1 MKTKRSIVRGLRDR
15 IRARYPVSAAETDF
29 ADEHGR
35 AELSVALVTS
45 DATVAESILERLDTL
60 VSSDPRIFVVER
72 ERRYVA

>member
-45 DATVAESILERLDTL
+45 DATVADSILERLDAL

-72 ERRYVA
+72 ERRYVP